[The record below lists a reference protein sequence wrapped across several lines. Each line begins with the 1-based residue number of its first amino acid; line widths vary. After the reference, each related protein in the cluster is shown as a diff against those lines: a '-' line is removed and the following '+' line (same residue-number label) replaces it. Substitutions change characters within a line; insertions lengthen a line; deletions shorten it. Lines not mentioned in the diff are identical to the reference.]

1 MRRARPLEAEDRRAT
16 LLVAARRVFAE
27 KGYHN
32 CGVSDIVEAAGV
44 ARGTFYNHFE
54 SKRAV
59 FQAVLEEL
67 LAEVLSVVEPID
79 ITRPIPEQVHGN
91 LSRMITS
98 VTRPDLGRLLFSEA
112 PGLDAEGDEAL
123 KHFYDL
129 AIDRIA
135 TALKRGQELGVVRRC
150 NEAVCARLIVGMIKE
165 PAFQAVLH
173 GEALEQQAVIEEIA
187 AMLWG
192 GITGG
197 AITGGTARRP

>member
-1 MRRARPLEAEDRRAT
+1 MKRARPLEAEDRRAM

-32 CGVSDIVEAAGV
+32 CGVSDIVDAAGV

-59 FQAVLEEL
+59 FQAVLEDL
-67 LAEVLSVVEPID
+67 MSEVLSVVEAID
-79 ITRPIPEQVHGN
+79 ISRPIPEQVDGN
-91 LSRMITS
+91 LGRMLTQ
-98 VTRPDLGRLLFSEA
+98 VTRPDLGRLLFAEA
-112 PGLDAEGDEAL
+112 PGLDAEGDGAL

-135 TALKRGQELGVVRRC
+135 TALRRGQELGVVRPC

-165 PAFQAVLH
+165 PAFQAVLR
-173 GEALEQQAVIEEIA
+173 GEPLDQPAVIGEIA

-192 GITGG
+192 GITVVG
-197 AITGGTARRP
+197 RRASRS

>member
-1 MRRARPLEAEDRRAT
+1 MGRARPLEAEDRRAM
-16 LLVAARRVFAE
+16 LLAAARRVFAA

-32 CGVSDIVEAAGV
+32 CGVSDVVEAAGV

-59 FQAVLEEL
+59 FQAVLEDL
-67 LAEVLSVVEPID
+67 MTEVLADVEPID
-79 ITRPIPEQVHGN
+79 VTRPIPEQVDAN
-91 LSRMITS
+91 LRRMLHS
-98 VTRPDLGRLLFSEA
+98 VTRPDLGRLLFAEA
-112 PGLDAEGDEAL
+112 PGLDAEGDAAL
-123 KHFYDL
+123 MHFYDR

-165 PAFQAVLH
+165 PAFQSILRGEPLDPDAVNS
-173 GEALEQQAVIEEIA
+173 EIA

-192 GITGG
+192 GITTMPG
-197 AITGGTARRP
+197 ARSR